1 MIVFDKLWQTMQQRG
16 VSTYK
21 LRNTY
26 GMDTNT
32 IKRLR
37 LNQNVTTETLNKL
50 CCILRCDLEDIAQ
63 YIKDEKMSGA
73 DKAFLCF

>member
-63 YIKDEKMSGA
+63 YIKDEKDERGR
-73 DKAFLCF
+73 

>member
-1 MIVFDKLWQTMQQRG
+1 MIVFDKLWQTMQHRG

-50 CCILRCDLEDIAQ
+50 CGILKCDLEDIAQ
-63 YIKDEKMSGA
+63 YIKDEKDERGR
-73 DKAFLCF
+73 

>member
-32 IKRLR
+32 IKRPR

-63 YIKDEKMSGA
+63 YIKDEKDERGR
-73 DKAFLCF
+73 

>member
-1 MIVFDKLWQTMQQRG
+1 MIVFDKLWQTRQERG

-50 CCILRCDLEDIAQ
+50 CCILKCDLEDIAQ
-63 YIKDEKMSGA
+63 YIKDEKDERGR
-73 DKAFLCF
+73 

>member
-32 IKRLR
+32 IKSLR

-50 CCILRCDLEDIAQ
+50 CCILKCDLEDIAQ
-63 YIKDEKMSGA
+63 YIKDEKDERGR
-73 DKAFLCF
+73 

>member
-1 MIVFDKLWQTMQQRG
+1 MIVFDKLWDTMQQRG

-50 CCILRCDLEDIAQ
+50 CCILKCNLEDIAQ
-63 YIKDEKMSGA
+63 YIKDEKDERGR
-73 DKAFLCF
+73 

>member
-1 MIVFDKLWQTMQQRG
+1 MEVWKVIVFDKLWQTMKQRG
-16 VSTYK
+16 VSTYR

-37 LNQNVTTETLNKL
+37 TNQNVTTGTLNKL
-50 CCILRCDLEDIAQ
+50 CRILDCGQEDIAQ
-63 YIKDEKMSGA
+63 YIKSEDE
-73 DKAFLCF
+73 DE

>member
-50 CCILRCDLEDIAQ
+50 CCILKCDLEDIAQ
-63 YIKDEKMSGA
+63 YIKDEKKSGA
-73 DKAFLCF
+73 DKALL

>member
-1 MIVFDKLWQTMQQRG
+1 MFDKLWQTMQQRG

-50 CCILRCDLEDIAQ
+50 CCILKCDLEDIAQ
-63 YIKDEKMSGA
+63 YIKDEKDERGR
-73 DKAFLCF
+73 

>member
-50 CCILRCDLEDIAQ
+50 CCILKCDLEDIAQ
-63 YIKDEKMSGA
+63 YIKDEKDERGR
-73 DKAFLCF
+73 

>member
-1 MIVFDKLWQTMQQRG
+1 VIVFDKLWQTMQQRG

-50 CCILRCDLEDIAQ
+50 CCILKCDLEDIAQ
-63 YIKDEKMSGA
+63 YIKDEKDERGR
-73 DKAFLCF
+73 

>member
-50 CCILRCDLEDIAQ
+50 CCILKCDLEDIAQ
-63 YIKDEKMSGA
+63 YKRRKR
-73 DKAFLCF
+73 